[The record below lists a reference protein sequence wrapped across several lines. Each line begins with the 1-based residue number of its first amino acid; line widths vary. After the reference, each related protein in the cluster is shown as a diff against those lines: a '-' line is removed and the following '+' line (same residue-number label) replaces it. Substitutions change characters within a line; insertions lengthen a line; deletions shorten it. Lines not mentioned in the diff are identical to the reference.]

1 MALVIRLR
9 QQGKNNRQSYRLV
22 VADRRSPRDGK
33 YVENLGWYDPFLPT
47 ENNFTIKM
55 DRIQYWLD
63 HGAILS
69 DRARIFVKKASP
81 EVSKAQHEKK
91 IAKKMKEKKKK

>member
-47 ENNFTIKM
+47 NNFVIKL
-55 DRIQYWLD
+55 DRVQHWLD
-63 HGAILS
+63 NGAILS
-69 DRARIFVKKASP
+69 DRARVFVKKANP
-81 EVSKAQHEKK
+81 EICKNIHEKK
-91 IAKKMKEKKKK
+91 LAKKMKEKKKK